1 MTNII
6 AFPFPPTHR
15 WVALVNMAGVELARA
30 GFPTADR
37 APGAPWDWI
46 TETVAAELGVYPI
59 EIMTDEGPDGQEFIT
74 VDGLPLYEVRILR
87 NLC

>member
-1 MTNII
+1 MTNVV

-15 WVALVNMAGVELARA
+15 WVALFNLAGVERARA

-37 APGAPWDWI
+37 DPGAPWAWI
-46 TETVAAELGVYPI
+46 TETIAAELGIYPDQI
-59 EIMTDEGPDGQEFIT
+59 TVDEGPGGEEYLT

-87 NLC
+87 FSY